1 MNIFH
6 IEGLHKVLH
15 SAFIYLFICSNQINV
30 CHITR
35 TLQASPIKLQQ
46 IRQETAKDNTLPLLR
61 YIIYERWLN
70 SRSKCPLP
78 LFDFR
83 NFRKDLTIE
92 HGIILKCDGIVAP
105 PTLTPDI
112 LKTIHEGH
120 LGVKKYLHRAR
131 SAVHWPGITSDIT

>member
-1 MNIFH
+1 MSH
-6 IEGLHKVLH
+6 YKDTPSV
-15 SAFIYLFICSNQINV
+15 AYQ
-30 CHITR
+30 T
-35 TLQASPIKLQQ
+35 TK

-61 YIIYERWLN
+61 YIIYERWPN

-105 PTLTPDI
+105 PTLSPDI

-120 LGVKKYLHRAR
+120 LGVKKYLRRAR
-131 SAVHWPGITSDIT
+131 SAVHWPGITNDIT

>member
-1 MNIFH
+1 MSH
-6 IEGLHKVLH
+6 YKDTPSV
-15 SAFIYLFICSNQINV
+15 AYQ
-30 CHITR
+30 T
-35 TLQASPIKLQQ
+35 TK

-61 YIIYERWLN
+61 YIIYERWPN
-70 SRSKCPLP
+70 SRSKCPQP

-120 LGVKKYLHRAR
+120 LGVKKIPSQSPFSCTLAR
-131 SAVHWPGITSDIT
+131 NHK